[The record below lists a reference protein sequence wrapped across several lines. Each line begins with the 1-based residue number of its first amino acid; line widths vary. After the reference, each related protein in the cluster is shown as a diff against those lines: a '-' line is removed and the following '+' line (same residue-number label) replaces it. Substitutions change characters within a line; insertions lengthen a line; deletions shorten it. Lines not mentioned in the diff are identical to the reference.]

1 MVKMLVSK
9 NLAVNEQGHLTV
21 GGMDTVELAK
31 GYGTPLYI
39 MDEGLIREHCRS
51 FRESMDKYYGGQGL
65 VCYASKAFCCKAM
78 CRIML
83 EEGLG
88 LDVVSEGELYTALS
102 VGFPPEKLC
111 FHGNNKTDHELSYAL
126 ENGVGRIIVDN
137 IYELERLDRLA
148 EKTGRTANIMYR
160 IKPGIDA
167 HTHNFIMTGQ
177 IDSKFG
183 FALETGEAY
192 EAVKKA
198 IECSHINLVG
208 LHCHIGSQIFDIDPF
223 VKAAEVMLTFIAK
236 IKDELGFEVKELNLG
251 GGFGIRYTEEDAPVG
266 YDKYME
272 KVSEKVKEV
281 CAEKNVK
288 LPFILI
294 EPGRS
299 IAAPAGITLYTVGGR
314 KEIPNIRTY
323 VSVDGGMGDNPRY
336 ALYQSKYD
344 VEVANKANL
353 PKTETVTVAGKCCET
368 GDLIG
373 EGMPIQP
380 VEPGDIL
387 AVLATG
393 AYNYSMSSNY
403 NRIPKPPV
411 VMIRDGKSRV
421 VVKRETFEDIVRNDI
436 D

>member
-31 GYGTPLYI
+31 EYGTPLYI

-78 CRIML
+78 CRIMF

-137 IYELERLDRLA
+137 IYELERLNRLA

-272 KVSEKVKEV
+272 KVSEKVKKV

>member
-1 MVKMLVSK
+1 MLVSK
-9 NLAVNEQGHLTV
+9 NLAVNEQGHLTA
-21 GGMDTVELAK
+21 GGIDTVELAK
-31 GYGTPLYI
+31 QYGTPLYV

-51 FRESMDKYYGGQGL
+51 FKESMDRYYGGEGL

-111 FHGNNKTDHELSYAL
+111 FHGNNKTDSELSFAL
-126 ENGVGRIIVDN
+126 EKGVGRIIVDN
-137 IYELERLDRLA
+137 IYELERLNRLA
-148 EKTGRTANIMYR
+148 EQTGRSANIMYR

-223 VKAAEVMLTFIAK
+223 VRAAEVMLTFIAK

-251 GGFGIRYTEEDAPVG
+251 GGFGIKYTEEDAPVA

-323 VSVDGGMGDNPRY
+323 VSIDGGMCDNPRY

-353 PKTETVTVAGKCCET
+353 PKSETVTVAGKCCET

-403 NRIPKPPV
+403 NRIPKPAV
-411 VMIRDGKSRV
+411 VMLRDGKSRV
-421 VVKRETFEDIVRNDI
+421 VVKRETLEDIVRNDI

>member
-31 GYGTPLYI
+31 EYGTPLSI